1 MCSKAEAA
9 AEGHTVSEA
18 GEGRSSM
25 EAEGE
30 VGGGHWRPAGGTFS
44 MRRGD
49 EGTMPAPA
57 CPALSAAPC
66 HHPKSGA
73 QDGSLNEVPAGLSC
87 GPTYDASTASASSL
101 MIPIRLGQS
110 GLKVD

>member
-30 VGGGHWRPAGGTFS
+30 VGGGHWRPAGGAFS
-44 MRRGD
+44 MRR
-49 EGTMPAPA
+49 
-57 CPALSAAPC
+57 
-66 HHPKSGA
+66 
-73 QDGSLNEVPAGLSC
+73 
-87 GPTYDASTASASSL
+87 
-101 MIPIRLGQS
+101 
-110 GLKVD
+110 